1 MTEEEEKELRSGCWC
16 ADTRKPCTYHE
27 GWLDGYE
34 HGQRAAS
41 AAVEAAVNPTGEW
54 EWDD

>member
-34 HGQRAAS
+34 HGQRARAMQEL
-41 AAVEAAVNPTGEW
+41 VEETERLGLY
-54 EWDD
+54 D